1 MAGFLSTN
9 KKSQIEDLYNKLHE
23 TFARTITVYK
33 NSQKT
38 VVASTPVYNSVYRR
52 TNTGSTSNI
61 EYTTISQAFDAR
73 VYYLKS
79 EEEYLTNSNSSYEK
93 GSQNKIILPQGSI
106 KIIVKQDA
114 FEFIKESRKIE
125 FDGKR
130 FNIKSDGN
138 PYGLIGNQFYTFYL
152 TPIDE

>member
-1 MAGFLSTN
+1 MPGFLSN
-9 KKSQIEDLYNKLHE
+9 IKKSEIESLYNKLHE
-23 TFARTITVYK
+23 TFAKTITVYK

-38 VVASTPVYNSVYRR
+38 VVASTAAYNSVYRR

-61 EYTTISQAFDAR
+61 EYTTISEAFDAR
-73 VYYLKS
+73 IYYLKS
-79 EEEYLTNSNSSYEK
+79 DEEYLSND
-93 GSQNKIILPQGSI
+93 GNQQGTQNKIILPQGSV

-138 PYGLIGNQFYTFYL
+138 PYGLTGNQFYVFYL